1 MSSKLRIPS
10 PLRRFTNGQSE
21 LEVNGNNVGKVLEDL
36 FNAHPD
42 IKNHLVEDDGSL
54 RNFVN
59 IFINGE
65 DIRQKGGLDAEVSD
79 GSDVRIIPSIAGGLS
94 SDKILT
100 PNEFIRYSRHLSLPE
115 VGIEGQKKIKEAKVL
130 VVGVGGLGC
139 PVSLYLAAAGVG
151 TIGMV
156 DYDVVDESNLQRQ
169 VLFGVDQQ
177 GKSKLISAK
186 ERLENLNPFTNFILH
201 EVALTSENAL
211 DIIKDYDMVVD
222 GTDNFP
228 TRYLVNDACVLLNIP
243 NVYGSIYRFDG
254 QVSIFNFEGGPCY
267 RCLYPSP
274 PPPGLVPSC
283 AEGGVLGVLP
293 GIIGTLQ
300 ANEALKI
307 ILDIGDLMV
316 GRFLLFDALSME
328 FSELKIHKNKNCVVC
343 GSNPTVTELI
353 DYKQFCR
360 IDSVTEKIDY
370 SEMDVTELEKIL
382 QNGSVPTVIDVR
394 EDFELEISKMDGAI
408 HIPMNEL
415 PKRLDELNADEEYI
429 IMCRTG
435 VRSAQICEFLANQ
448 NFKSVAN
455 LTGGINEW
463 AKRVDTSLAVY

>member
-21 LEVNGNNVGKVLEDL
+21 IEVGGDNIEKILEQL
-36 FNAHPD
+36 FDAHPD
-42 IKNHLVEDDGSL
+42 IKNHLIEENGNL

-65 DIRQKGGLDAEVSD
+65 NIRQKGGLKAEVVD

-94 SDKILT
+94 DNNILT
-100 PNEFIRYSRHLSLPE
+100 QKEFVRYSRHLSLPE
-115 VGIEGQKKIKEAKVL
+115 VGVEGQKKIKAAKVL
-130 VVGVGGLGC
+130 VVGAGGLGC

-151 TIGMV
+151 IIGMV

-169 VLFGVDQQ
+169 ILFDVDQQ
-177 GKSKLISAK
+177 GKSKLQSAK
-186 ERLENLNPFTNFILH
+186 ERLNNLNPYTNFILH
-201 EVALTSENAL
+201 EVILSSENAL

-228 TRYLVNDACVLLNIP
+228 TRYLVNDACVLLNKP

-254 QVSIFNFEGGPCY
+254 QVSVFNYDDGPCY

-300 ANEALKI
+300 ANETLKL
-307 ILDIGDLMV
+307 ILGIGDLMV

-328 FSELKIHKNKNCVVC
+328 FSELKIQKNEDCVVC
-343 GSNPTVTELI
+343 GLNPSITKLI
-353 DYKQFCR
+353 DYKQFCG
-360 IDSVTEKIDY
+360 IESVTLKIEY
-370 SEMDVTELEKIL
+370 AEIDVKELEKQL
-382 QNGSVPTVIDVR
+382 KKGSSPVIIDVR
-394 EDFELEISKMDGAI
+394 EDFELEISKLARAI
-408 HIPMNEL
+408 HIPMNDL
-415 PKRLDELNADEEYI
+415 PKRLDELNVDENYV

-463 AKRVDTSLAVY
+463 VQKVDPAQQVY